1 MIVCSCTM
9 ITANDIAEAVAALRT
24 KDPLVV
30 LTPGLIY
37 RQLGKRP
44 SCGSCL
50 PLITKLMVA
59 YDEEGPGA
67 SASMQHRS
75 AHEEP

>member
-1 MIVCSCTM
+1 M
-9 ITANDIAEAVAALRT
+9 ITAKDIEEAVSALRT
-24 KDPLVV
+24 ADPLVV

-44 SCGSCL
+44 SCGGCL

-59 YDEEGPGA
+59 YDEDVSAA
-67 SASMQHRS
+67 SASGTRRPL
-75 AHEEP
+75 EEC